1 VARQSKAESRSRA
14 LLVEVIG
21 EPAVKTLEAGGTYAV
36 PSVRWP
42 GTEYHI
48 PKQGYIKIVK
58 GGMWQEVCL
67 VSSDHSLPWADI
79 VFSRIKMIEANETI
93 VQGRGNRQGGSP
105 NRTLD
110 QLKAALEKLVNPTRR
125 R

>member
-1 VARQSKAESRSRA
+1 
-14 LLVEVIG
+14 
-21 EPAVKTLEAGGTYAV
+21 
-36 PSVRWP
+36 
-42 GTEYHI
+42 
-48 PKQGYIKIVK
+48 
-58 GGMWQEVCL
+58 MWQEVCL